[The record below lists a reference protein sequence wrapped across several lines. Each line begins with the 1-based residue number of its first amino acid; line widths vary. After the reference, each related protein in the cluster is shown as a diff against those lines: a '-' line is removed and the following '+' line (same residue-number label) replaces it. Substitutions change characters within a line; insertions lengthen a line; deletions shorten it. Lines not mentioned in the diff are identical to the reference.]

1 MMLFESLNSLGQQV
15 NSPFKFNDFKGGTK
29 IPCPYLHFILTIV
42 IDYGNVMTTLTGVG
56 YHSRH
61 DRLLFPDEALEMH
74 GEGSVR
80 PAVSNVNL
88 FILSI
93 KNNAGL
99 YRRVGGSI
107 LKHLPLAGR

>member
-1 MMLFESLNSLGQQV
+1 MVPHHPRLFLRLDPLQNFRQ
-15 NSPFKFNDFKGGTK
+15 N
-29 IPCPYLHFILTIV
+29 
-42 IDYGNVMTTLTGVG
+42 
-56 YHSRH
+56 HSRH
-61 DRLLFPDEALEMH
+61 DSLLFPDKALEMH

-88 FILSI
+88 FIVSI

-99 YRRVGGSI
+99 HRRVGGSI